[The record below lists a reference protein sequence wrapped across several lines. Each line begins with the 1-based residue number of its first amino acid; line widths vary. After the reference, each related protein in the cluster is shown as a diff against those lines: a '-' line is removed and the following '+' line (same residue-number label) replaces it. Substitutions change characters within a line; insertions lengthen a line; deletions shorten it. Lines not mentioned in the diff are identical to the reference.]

1 MGGHGSGRRPDLV
14 KQLTPA
20 VPYINPNIASVGGE
34 PLILPNYSGVKVFGK
49 IAVPGQSDLSPP
61 DHKTTLNM
69 TGSGG
74 TTLTTTPATNTLN
87 IATASGT
94 TYTAGTGLT
103 LTGTEFT
110 TNDSQINHNALQN
123 YVANQHTNWSASSA
137 GTIDPSNYVNTTY
150 VNSDWNILS
159 LSGYNASTVNFL
171 RGDGAWITPPDTNTQ
186 LTEEQVEDFVGG
198 MVTGNT
204 ETLITVT
211 YQDSDGTLDFV
222 VDNNLAN
229 YSNSSSGFITATLTN
244 EQVQD
249 IAGGMVTGN
258 TETLIT
264 VTYQDSDGTID
275 FVVDNNLANYDNSS
289 SGFITATLTN
299 EQVQDIAGGMVTG
312 NTETLITV
320 TYQDSDGTLDFVVDN
335 NLANYDNSSSGF
347 ITATLTN
354 EQVEDIVGGML
365 GGTETGITV
374 TYQDGTGDI
383 DFVVSD
389 TTVAGDSG
397 STGITPG
404 DTLTIAGGTN
414 ITTAMSGDTL
424 TITGVAGAAQDLFN
438 TVAVSGQDNIVAD
451 TATDTLTFVAGTN
464 VTLTTNA
471 GTDSLTITASDTN
484 TTYTAGTGITLT
496 GTEFTSNDGQIV
508 HNNLSGYVVN
518 RHIDWT
524 ASSAGTIDPS
534 NYVDTNTQLSQEQV
548 DDFVDNLI
556 IAGTNITK
564 VYNDGAGTLTLSSA
578 DTNTHKFKENTHF
591 SRGSSFSAVS
601 TSKAYPKIG
610 EVNCTSTKA
619 LCAIRGGSLVGISIN
634 YDVGSTSGKVSAL
647 NMNVDVNGT
656 TVWQNTIDKDVGL
669 NKEEFFTQSEGTDT
683 FDEGDTITVNFEA
696 AGISTPTVNIANVII
711 SLEYYYDD

>member
-264 VTYQDSDGTID
+264 VTYQDSDGTI
-275 FVVDNNLANYDNSS
+275 
-289 SGFITATLTN
+289 
-299 EQVQDIAGGMVTG
+299 
-312 NTETLITV
+312 
-320 TYQDSDGTLDFVVDN
+320 DFVVDN